1 VPEPYAP
8 RRTEP
13 LAPWTV
19 PGARLRVWWIDVE
32 GAEAPPGDVL
42 AAAKDVAR
50 EALPGAM
57 AAEGGSAG
65 LGFAVIHRGT
75 AGVWLLLH
83 WWAHGDIC
91 CQRLFHSAPETTAF
105 APMADRAL
113 VACVWELAVIAAER
127 QAWIDTMMTAAP
139 DPEAY
144 LAASP
149 AAPA

>member
-1 VPEPYAP
+1 MPEPYAP

-13 LAPWTV
+13 LAPWKI
-19 PGARLRVWWIDVE
+19 PGARLRVWWVDVE
-32 GAEAPPGDVL
+32 GAEAPPCDVL
-42 AAAKDVAR
+42 AAAKHVAR
-50 EALPGAM
+50 EALPGTM

-75 AGVWLLLH
+75 AGARLLRH

-105 APMADRAL
+105 APMADRAP
-113 VACVWELAVIAAER
+113 VPSVCELAVIAAER
-127 QAWIDTMMTAAP
+127 QAWIDTMMWAAP
-139 DPEAY
+139 DPEAD
-144 LAASP
+144 LAVSP